1 MTLQTPVT
9 QTPFDRRGLARG
21 SRGVGLVTPLE
32 ALLAEARDPAAPVLR
47 RLRLVGAIG
56 RHVDGLFQL
65 RASELR
71 GQEAGE
77 RGAARRERVRAI
89 LAEAHALLAR
99 EILPALRARGVRVQ
113 RWPESAEAERSALA
127 RILRAEVAPL
137 LTPLTVDATHPFP
150 CVASLALSVAVL
162 VREPRGA
169 GERYVGIEVPPAV
182 PRFLTPGPGGP
193 LVAIEDVIGGSLAR
207 LLPGLDVVCHHAFR
221 ATRDGRPLRSRGLG
235 AGGGPR
241 TRAPVRLEV
250 EAATP
255 PELRRLLAAGLGLD
269 AGSDVDE
276 SPGPL
281 DLAAVASLPL
291 ARCLAESAPGRAPL
305 RVRPSAREAS

>member
-1 MTLQTPVT
+1 M
-9 QTPFDRRGLARG
+9 
-21 SRGVGLVTPLE
+21 
-32 ALLAEARDPAAPVLR
+32 
-47 RLRLVGAIG
+47 
-56 RHVDGLFQL
+56 
-65 RASELR
+65 
-71 GQEAGE
+71 
-77 RGAARRERVRAI
+77 
-89 LAEAHALLAR
+89 
-99 EILPALRARGVRVQ
+99 
-113 RWPESAEAERSALA
+113 
-127 RILRAEVAPL
+127 APL

-182 PRFLTPGPGGP
+182 PRFLSPSPGGP
-193 LVAIEDVIGGSLAR
+193 LVAIEEVIGGSLAS

-221 ATRDGRPLRSRGLG
+221 ATRDGRPLRARGLG
-235 AGGGPR
+235 ATGGGPR

-255 PELRRLLAAGLGLD
+255 AELRRLLAEGLGLD
-269 AGSDVDE
+269 PRCDVDE

-291 ARCLAESAPGRAPL
+291 ARCLAGSAPASPAL
-305 RVRPSAREAS
+305 RVPPRAREAS